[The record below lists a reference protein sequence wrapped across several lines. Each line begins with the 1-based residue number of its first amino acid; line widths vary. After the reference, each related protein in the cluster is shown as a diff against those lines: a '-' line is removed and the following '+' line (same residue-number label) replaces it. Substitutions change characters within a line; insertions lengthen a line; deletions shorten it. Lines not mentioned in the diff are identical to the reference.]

1 MELPPGTVDPI
12 YQCQLAERLHMTVG
26 ELTHGRGTPMS
37 AHELG
42 VLWPLYDMTV
52 ARIQKREHDRQ
63 EREASK
69 QSRGRRR

>member
-1 MELPPGTVDPI
+1 
-12 YQCQLAERLHMTVG
+12 MTVG